1 MGDNIARS
9 SSGLPMATP
18 YDKRFGF
25 LVSDIGR
32 LMSTEFDRRARGR
45 LELSRA
51 QCRLALYLSF
61 LGPMTQ
67 AQLAETLD
75 VTPMTVARMLD
86 RMQEGGWVTRMPV
99 PSDRRA
105 FRVEA
110 TAKAE
115 SMLAEALNVGEEL
128 ADFALRGLTEAEQ
141 GQLIGLLQ
149 RVRNNMAA
157 PGEG

>member
-1 MGDNIARS
+1 
-9 SSGLPMATP
+9 MATP

-25 LVSDIGR
+25 MVSDIGR

-45 LELSRA
+45 LALSRA

-99 PSDRRA
+99 PNDRRA

-115 SMLAEALNVGEEL
+115 SMLAEALSVGDEL
-128 ADFALRGLTEAEQ
+128 AAFALRGLTEEER
-141 GQLIGLLQ
+141 GQLMGLLQ
-149 RVRNNMAA
+149 RVRDNMTT
-157 PGEG
+157 PDGG

>member
-1 MGDNIARS
+1 
-9 SSGLPMATP
+9 MATP

-51 QCRLALYLSF
+51 QCRMALYLSF
-61 LGPMTQ
+61 FGQMTQ

-86 RMQEGGWVTRMPV
+86 RMQQGGWIVRTPV
-99 PSDRRA
+99 PNDRRA
-105 FRVEA
+105 FHVRA
-110 TAKAE
+110 TPKAE
-115 SMLAEALNVGEEL
+115 EMLAEALQVGDEL
-128 ADFALRGLTEAEQ
+128 NDFALRGLSREEKDV
-141 GQLIGLLQ
+141 LIGLLQ
-149 RVRNNMAA
+149 KVRSNLA
-157 PGEG
+157 PPDR